1 MESIILAPAW
11 IHLGLLLT
19 AGILFIA
26 TGPGRTPAGTTP
38 IVRGLIWL
46 AILQVLLA
54 ISALCITY
62 LDLRSDAGC
71 LIGIAGYG
79 LNALAFLVAASL
91 MAFVVFRYRKLGRQ
105 MAARL
110 ILFLI
115 TEAVLTTEALLIHAR
130 SLGYCIGSV

>member
-11 IHLGLLLT
+11 VHLGLLLT
-19 AGILFIA
+19 AGMLSIV
-26 TGPGRTPAGTTP
+26 TGPRRIPAGNTP
-38 IVRGLIWL
+38 IVRGIVWL
-46 AILQVLLA
+46 AVAQVLLA
-54 ISALCITY
+54 ISALYITY

-79 LNALAFLVAASL
+79 LNALAFLVAATL
-91 MAFVVFRYRKLGRQ
+91 IAFVVFRYRKFGKPK
-105 MAARL
+105 AARL

-115 TEAVLTTEALLIHAR
+115 TETVLTTEALLIHAR